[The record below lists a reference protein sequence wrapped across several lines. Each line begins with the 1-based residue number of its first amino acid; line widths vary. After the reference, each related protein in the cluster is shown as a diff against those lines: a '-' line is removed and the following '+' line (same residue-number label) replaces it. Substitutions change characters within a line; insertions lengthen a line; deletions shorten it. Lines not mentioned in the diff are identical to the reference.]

1 MFMTDQNKQEA
12 KLLLI
17 IFGGTGDLANRKL
30 LPAAYNLFMQNN
42 TTEAL
47 TVLSLGRRDWTAD
60 DYCNEIKPWV
70 QQFARLKVDD
80 EKFAQFT
87 KSLDYLQMNISD
99 TSEYQKLFD
108 YLSEHYAAAK
118 KMFYYAVAPALFSP
132 ISKGLLLNQ
141 WSAEEDVKVIIEKPF
156 GENLE
161 QAKALHKEIAQ
172 VFKEDHIYHID
183 HYLGKEM
190 IQNISTLRFE
200 NMIFRSC
207 WNRRFIHSVEIS
219 AMETVG
225 VETRGQYYDQVG
237 ATRDMVQNHLFQILS
252 ILAMEE
258 PEADSP
264 FAVTVAQQNLLQA
277 LRSPEAHDLSQTL
290 VMAQYHDYRSEPKVA
305 PDSKTDTYA
314 AMVVWID
321 NARWEG
327 VPFFVRT
334 GKKLSRRGTQ
344 VVIHFKPSSKM
355 TQANRLV
362 IQIQPDEGVKLSFN
376 IKEPGLTT
384 NIEQVEMDFCQS
396 CLVRAHENT
405 PEAYERLIRAAGE
418 GQRYLFSQW
427 PQIEFSWRWIDML
440 MAMWNDAGQPLAIYE
455 QGSEGPEEAD
465 ALIAAYG
472 IRWNAEDS
480 YFENK

>member
-1 MFMTDQNKQEA
+1 MKKEAKQAA

-30 LPAAYNLFMQNN
+30 LPAAYNLFTQNN
-42 TTEAL
+42 TTEPL
-47 TVLSLGRRDWTAD
+47 TVLSLGRRAWTEE
-60 DYCNEIKPWV
+60 DYYSEIKPWV
-70 QQFARLKVDD
+70 KAFARLRIDD
-80 EKFAQFT
+80 EKFARFT
-87 KSLDYLQMNISD
+87 ETVDYLQMDISD

-108 YLSEHYAAAK
+108 YLSEHYASAK
-118 KMFYYAVAPALFSP
+118 KMFYYAVAPTMFSP
-132 ISKGLLLNQ
+132 ISKGLQLHQ

-172 VFKEDHIYHID
+172 VFQEDHIYHID

-207 WNRRFIHSVEIS
+207 WNRQFIHSVEIS
-219 AMETVG
+219 ALETVG

-252 ILAMEE
+252 IIAMEE

-277 LRSPEAHDLSQTL
+277 LRPPEAQDLSRIL
-290 VMAQYHDYRSEPKVA
+290 VMAQYRGYTAEPKVA
-305 PDSKTDTYA
+305 PDSNTDTYA
-314 AMVVWID
+314 AMVVQID
-321 NARWEG
+321 NPRWAG
-327 VPFFVRT
+327 VPFLVRT
-334 GKKLSRRGTQ
+334 GKRLSRRGTQ
-344 VVIHFKPSSKM
+344 VVIHFKPSSGL
-355 TQANRLV
+355 TLANQLV

-384 NIEQVEMDFCQS
+384 NVEQVHMDFCQS

-405 PEAYERLIRAAGE
+405 PEAYERLIRAASD

-427 PQIEFSWRWIDML
+427 PQIEFSWKWIDRL
-440 MAMWNDAGQPLAIYE
+440 MELWNEAGQPLALYE
-455 QGSEGPEEAD
+455 PGSEGPLEAD
-465 ALIAAYG
+465 NLISAYG
-472 IRWNAEDS
+472 VKWNVEDS
-480 YFENK
+480 NFIKTS